1 MTVRIQNFN
10 PVLNYPV
17 AGTNTSSA
25 VVIAQPLNTTGGG
38 SYGNSMGY
46 TDVQFVN
53 PNAFM
58 AFAAW
63 SMGTATAATTNAPLP
78 PNSTIVY
85 NMGQPSTSI
94 AVILGSA
101 TTGNVY
107 VSVGEGL

>member
-10 PVLNYPV
+10 PVLNYTV

-25 VVIAQPLNTTGGG
+25 VAIAQPLNNSPSG
-38 SYGNSMGY
+38 YANSMGY

-58 AFAAW
+58 AFASW
-63 SMGTATAATTNAPLP
+63 SMGTATAATTNAPIP
-78 PNSTIVY
+78 PNATIVY

-101 TTGNVY
+101 TTGSVY